1 MIERKD
7 GLIQRTNKIYYLLWQ
22 VHSFVA
28 AVARTSYFFQ
38 LDIVPLDLGFGGIIA
53 LAIAGYTALV
63 AMIVAKESE
72 QDKIAAW
79 IWLGVMIP
87 NILRWLFPIDAS
99 GVYYVAVIALNRTSL
114 WAGIPGAWQSRD
126 GRWFTD
132 TTMLVFNLVCSFLWI
147 TYGIVINNV
156 YLALNSMFAVIFI
169 VPCLILKVR
178 FRQREKNEWLNS
190 TRFHTCFRFHIEY
203 RLYYYL
209 DFAAKLRMKTLRIK
223 AHPKTLLRSPL
234 KLMEKL

>member
-1 MIERKD
+1 M
-7 GLIQRTNKIYYLLWQ
+7 
-22 VHSFVA
+22 HSFVA

-53 LAIAGYTALV
+53 LAFAGYTALV
-63 AMIVAKESE
+63 AMVVAEGKD

-79 IWLGVMIP
+79 IWLGVMVP

-99 GVYYVAVIALNRTSL
+99 GVYYVSVIALNRTSL

-132 TTMLVFNLVCSFLWI
+132 TTMLVFNLVCAFLWI
-147 TYGIVINNV
+147 AYGIIINNI

-178 FRQREKNEWLNS
+178 S
-190 TRFHTCFRFHIEY
+190 
-203 RLYYYL
+203 YL
-209 DFAAKLRMKTLRIK
+209 QKVNQM
-223 AHPKTLLRSPL
+223 P
-234 KLMEKL
+234 